1 MGTVI
6 TETFRAKANIV
17 MVAAGKAVVLY
28 CWIPSRNVG
37 DNADYT
43 EVEVSHARYA
53 DGSQYYGMLQ
63 SHRQVRTNKIQAGW

>member
-6 TETFRAKANIV
+6 TEAFRAKANIV
-17 MVAAGKAVVLY
+17 MVAGGKAVVLY
-28 CWIPSRNVG
+28 CWLPSRNVG

-53 DGSQYYGMLQ
+53 DGSAYGGMLM
-63 SHRQVRTNKIQAGW
+63 SHRHVRTNKIQAGW